1 MTGRRERQKETRRR
15 RIIAAAG
22 QLFATRGYAASSIG
36 DIARRARLAVGTVY
50 NYFPSKPDIVLAIV
64 RAETGGILSAGE
76 TLVKR
81 LEESPVEAVAGLLDL
96 YVDLFAD
103 FDRELWREL
112 VAAAMTDPSGLGQA
126 FFAQDLRLIGQ
137 LDALLQELRGRGDL
151 DPKADPGRGAVTLYG
166 VYLSWFMAYLANDAI
181 EVASLREQ
189 VRAGIA
195 VVMHGLIHP
204 ERREEDSP

>member
-1 MTGRRERQKETRRR
+1 MAGRRERQKETRRR

-36 DIARRARLAVGTVY
+36 DIARRARLGVGTVY

-76 TLVKR
+76 TLVER

-151 DPKADPGRGAVTLYG
+151 DHVQIHRLNLFDG
-166 VYLSWFMAYLANDAI
+166 
-181 EVASLREQ
+181 
-189 VRAGIA
+189 
-195 VVMHGLIHP
+195 VVMVVVGGSGWWFGGGLQPVALPHIIH
-204 ERREEDSP
+204 SFILLG

>member
-1 MTGRRERQKETRRR
+1 M
-15 RIIAAAG
+15 
-22 QLFATRGYAASSIG
+22 
-36 DIARRARLAVGTVY
+36 
-50 NYFPSKPDIVLAIV
+50 
-64 RAETGGILSAGE
+64 SAGE
-76 TLVKR
+76 SLVKR

-103 FDRELWREL
+103 FDREL

-137 LDALLQELRGRGDL
+137 LDALLQELRSRGDL
-151 DPKADPGRGAVTLYG
+151 DRKVEPGRGAVTLYG
-166 VYLSWFMAYLANDAI
+166 VYLSWFMAYLANDSI
-181 EVASLREQ
+181 KVASLREQ

-204 ERREEDSP
+204 ERLEEDSP